1 MKVTAIVA
9 SGIVAGVALLSLG
22 VPAGAADKKPANSA
36 KVAAALKPAQEALQ
50 AKKWQDALAK
60 IREAQ
65 AAPDKNPYDVYVI
78 HEFACQ
84 ANVGAG
90 QYAEAAKECEAWVSD
105 TQYVQ
110 ESEKPKIIKIL
121 LSLNYQLKN
130 YDKAIE
136 FGQQAIKG
144 GFATEE
150 DKNTVAQAY
159 YLKGDW
165 KNAQKAED
173 ALIDTE
179 IKAGQTPKE
188 QQLALVLNSCI
199 KLDDKA
205 CQEHTME
212 RMVAYY
218 PKPEYWSQLLFTV
231 LQQASGND
239 TNTMETYRLMFDVD
253 VLKTPGDYNEMAQMA
268 LEQGSPGEAVRVLEK
283 GFSSGIFTEQ
293 RIKERNQRLLDSA
306 KKTAASDQAS
316 LAKAE
321 KDADAATTGTK
332 NVALGLA
339 YLGYQQYDKAIERL
353 NKGITKG
360 GLKNDADAKLLL
372 GIAQFKAGHKD
383 DAQKTWKTVKGD
395 GGTKGEPVLERLA
408 YLWGLHAKQG

>member
-22 VPAGAADKKPANSA
+22 VPAWAADKKPANSP

-50 AKKWQDALAK
+50 ARKFQDALAK

-65 AAPDKNPYDVYVI
+65 AVPDKNPYDVYVI
-78 HEFACQ
+78 HEFSCQ
-84 ANVGAG
+84 ANLGAQ
-90 QYAEAAKECEAWVSD
+90 QYAEAAKECEAWLND
-105 TQYVQ
+105 TQYITDA
-110 ESEKPKIIKIL
+110 EKPKLIKTL
-121 LSLNYQLKN
+121 LSLNYQIKN
-130 YDKAIE
+130 YDKTIE

-165 KNAQKAED
+165 KNAQKSED

-179 IKAGQTPKE
+179 IKAGQVPKE
-188 QQLALVLNSCI
+188 QQLTLSLSSCV
-199 KLDDKA
+199 KLEDKA
-205 CQEHTME
+205 CQEHSME
-212 RMVAYY
+212 RLVAYY

-231 LQQASGND
+231 LQQSSGND
-239 TNTMETYRLMFDVD
+239 TNTMETYRLMFDVE
-253 VLKTPGDYNEMAQMA
+253 VLKTASDFNEMAQMA

-293 RIKERNQRLLDSA
+293 RVKERNQRLLDSA
-306 KKTAASDQAS
+306 KKSAASDQAS

-321 KDADAATTGTK
+321 KDADAATSGTK

-339 YLGYQQYDKAIERL
+339 YLGYQQYDKAIDQF

-360 GLKNDADAKLLL
+360 GLKNEADAKLLL
-372 GIAQFKAGHKD
+372 GIAQYKGGHKD

-395 GGTKGEPVLERLA
+395 GGKSEPVLERLA

>member
-22 VPAGAADKKPANSA
+22 VPAWAADKKPTNSA

-50 AKKWQDALAK
+50 AKKYQDALVK

-65 AAPDKNPYDVYVI
+65 AVPDKNPFDVYTI

-84 ANVGAG
+84 ANLGAQ

-105 TQYVQ
+105 TQYITDA
-110 ESEKPKIIKIL
+110 EKPRIIKTLIA
-121 LSLNYQLKN
+121 LNYQLKN
-130 YDKAIE
+130 YDKTIE
-136 FGQQAIKG
+136 YGQQAIKG
-144 GFATEE
+144 GFASEE
-150 DKNTVAQAY
+150 DKNIVAQAY

-173 ALIDTE
+173 ALVDTE

-188 QQLALVLNSCI
+188 QQLALVLNSCL
-199 KLDDKA
+199 KLEDKA
-205 CQEHTME
+205 CQEHSME
-212 RMVAYY
+212 RLVAYY

-231 LQQASGND
+231 LQQSSGND
-239 TNTMETYRLMFDVD
+239 TNTMESYRLMFDVE
-253 VLKTPGDYNEMAQMA
+253 VLKTASDFNEMAQMA

-293 RIKERNQRLLDSA
+293 CVKERNQRLLDSA

-316 LAKAE
+316 LGKAE
-321 KDADAATTGTK
+321 TDANAAATGTK
-332 NVALGLA
+332 SVALGLA
-339 YLGYQQYDKAIERL
+339 YLGYQQFDKAVDQL
-353 NKGITKG
+353 TKGIAKG
-360 GLKNDADAKLLL
+360 GLKNEADAKLLL
-372 GIAQFKAGHKD
+372 GIAQYKGGHKD

-395 GGTKGEPVLERLA
+395 GSKSEPVLERLA